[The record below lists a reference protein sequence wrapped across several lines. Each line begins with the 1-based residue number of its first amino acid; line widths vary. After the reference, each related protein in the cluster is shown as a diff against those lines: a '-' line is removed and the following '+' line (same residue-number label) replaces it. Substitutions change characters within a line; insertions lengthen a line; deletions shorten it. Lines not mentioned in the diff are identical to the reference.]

1 MPQSVR
7 NFQER
12 EAGTLS
18 RTFSNLSRN
27 PTNRPKL
34 DILTDLAEKG
44 YTSLYEQ
51 MEEAISE
58 HDEIQRAVDDKMIMM
73 VVML

>member
-1 MPQSVR
+1 MR
-7 NFQER
+7 DFQER

-34 DILTDLAEKG
+34 DILTDLAEEG

-51 MEEAISE
+51 MEETISE
-58 HDEIQRAVDDKMIMM
+58 HDEIQEAVGYK
-73 VVML
+73 